1 MLMTFTTD
9 GATDPTI
16 HTLNYVTND
25 TSVPWAAYQL
35 LITLDT
41 NAPLTS
47 SSLTDVTVSSPNE
60 DWTFVPP
67 SAELT
72 SAGATGN
79 PSYPYGYTAT
89 INYQGGTPIGVGD
102 ELDVGYKLSFAG
114 ATEYSEIQQMSPSPV
129 PEPGT
134 LALAAAGALIL
145 CGIRRR
151 RGR

>member
-1 MLMTFTTD
+1 MRLFVTVVACVLLAWTGVAKAEITSWWCANDGDGAINCVTNGWSYDGPSQTYTLSVAGSQFWGPGHMLMTFTTD

-67 SAELT
+67 SE
-72 SAGATGN
+72 N
-79 PSYPYGYTAT
+79 
-89 INYQGGTPIGVGD
+89 
-102 ELDVGYKLSFAG
+102 
-114 ATEYSEIQQMSPSPV
+114 
-129 PEPGT
+129 
-134 LALAAAGALIL
+134 
-145 CGIRRR
+145 
-151 RGR
+151 